1 MHCPRLDHFVRL
13 NQDGSVGKC
22 GHMINAKGFES
33 YEEMEHSEW
42 MKGVRDTM
50 SQDKWPDECTRCQQS
65 ERVKGESIRTN
76 SITRHKMLHP
86 IRKDYLIV
94 GGVLDNVC
102 NSACQSCNAGLST
115 KIGSLESKNY
125 PRVDNLEVFKKLP
138 QERIIEFDV
147 NGGEPTASKNY
158 KKILKTLP
166 ESVKIVRMN
175 TNGSRMISELE
186 DVLKR
191 NIMVIVT
198 MSLDGIGS
206 VHDYTRWPIKWT
218 DYKKTVDAYK
228 KLQEKYKLLQLD
240 FWTTV
245 SCLNIKNLPEI
256 INFAKNKNIPH
267 DWASLNKPSVL
278 NIRYKN
284 RFTTLAKHMSPKEI
298 AVEEDNS
305 EQLELFIKRQDS
317 LRNISVD
324 DYFNLTANFSKNN

>member
-191 NIMVIVT
+191 NIIVIVT

-267 DWASLNKPSVL
+267 DWAFLNKPSVL